1 MWKTYEG
8 STGRLLQ
15 LCLGYFV
22 FYVITGYT
30 VKYFR
35 GSESAGL
42 PGMAGF
48 EFLAYSTL
56 GGVLIATG
64 VVIALRWWRLQSPH
78 PPVRI
83 GRLSFPREWLYIV
96 PSGICTAVIVPATTL
111 LYSIEG
117 VSVMVAMV
125 IMRGCV
131 IVISRI
137 VDTVQIAQGIL
148 RKKVYWQENVA
159 VVFAIA
165 AVVMMVWGPP
175 DPGKKSLSEST
186 LAMAVLWSY
195 VIAYAIR
202 IYIMNFYKNTRGK
215 GVKQDNRP
223 FFGIEQLSVFVT
235 LVLVAIILYHSPGL
249 FGWEAQQISD
259 FREAIDRPHDQWVG
273 ATFAGMAFGVVAFF
287 SVFIFLFKGRTAT
300 FVGLVNRLT
309 SLVAGTVSTLL
320 FAWIIDPSRF
330 PGPKSWY
337 ALGSIRLA
345 VWFLSLA
352 ERRRTAELLASR
364 ELEPGAAKG
373 T

>member
-1 MWKTYEG
+1 MWRTHEG

-48 EFLAYSTL
+48 EFLTYSTV
-56 GGVLIATG
+56 GSVLVATA
-64 VVIALRWWRLQSPH
+64 VVIALRWWRLKSPH
-78 PPVRI
+78 PSIRFGPV
-83 GRLSFPREWLYIV
+83 SFPREWLYIV
-96 PSGICTAVIVPATTL
+96 PSGVCTAVIIPATTL
-111 LYSIEG
+111 LYSVEG
-117 VSVMVAMV
+117 ISVMVAMV

-131 IVISRI
+131 IVISRV
-137 VDTVQIAQGIL
+137 VDTIQIAQGIL

-159 VVFAIA
+159 VVLAIG

-186 LAMAVLWSY
+186 LAMAILASY
-195 VIAYAIR
+195 VVAYSIR

-215 GVKQDNRP
+215 GLKQDNRP
-223 FFGIEQLSVFVT
+223 FFGIEQLTVFVT
-235 LVLVAIILYHSPGL
+235 LLAVAIILYHSSWG
-249 FGWEAQQISD
+249 AQQILD
-259 FREAIDRPHDQWVG
+259 FKNSIDQPHGQWVG
-273 ATFAGMAFGVVAFF
+273 ATFAGMAFGIVAFF

-300 FVGLVNRLT
+300 FAGLVNRLT
-309 SLVAGTVSTLL
+309 SLVAGTVSTVL
-320 FAWIIDPSRF
+320 FAWTINPDKF

-337 ALGSIRLA
+337 ALGLILLA
-345 VWFLSLA
+345 VWFLSLS
-352 ERRRTAELLASR
+352 ERRRTAELVASR
-364 ELEPGAAKG
+364 EIETG
-373 T
+373 